1 MQPAGVFL
9 RQFLWVGWFCCVD
22 PSGVGMKKIV
32 IFLACS
38 LALTLVLYE
47 IADYLTPGS
56 PSEEM
61 TLLLAGIAMV
71 LVWVVQCF
79 IRLSRLSKKD
89 GAHAL
94 H

>member
-1 MQPAGVFL
+1 
-9 RQFLWVGWFCCVD
+9 
-22 PSGVGMKKIV
+22 MKKIA

-38 LALTLVLYE
+38 LALTVVLYE

-71 LVWVVQCF
+71 LVWVAQCC
-79 IRLSRLSKKD
+79 IRISRMKKD
-89 GAHAL
+89 SVHAVR
-94 H
+94 

>member
-1 MQPAGVFL
+1 MVCIADL
-9 RQFLWVGWFCCVD
+9 
-22 PSGVGMKKIV
+22 SGVGMKKIA

-38 LALTLVLYE
+38 LALTVVLYE

-61 TLLLAGIAMV
+61 TLLLAVIAVV
-71 LVWVVQCF
+71 LVWVAQCC
-79 IRLSRLSKKD
+79 IRLMRAKKD
-89 GAHAL
+89 GVHAV

>member
-1 MQPAGVFL
+1 MWNVT
-9 RQFLWVGWFCCVD
+9 
-22 PSGVGMKKIV
+22 MKRAA

-38 LALTLVLYE
+38 IALTLVFYE
-47 IADYLTPGS
+47 VADYLTPGS

-71 LVWVVQCF
+71 LVWIVQCF
-79 IRLSRLSKKD
+79 IRVSRPKKNN
-89 GAHAL
+89 AHRTA